1 MGQRGKWSCFCAWT
15 GMGRFS
21 SIVPAGKL
29 IRDVQWQWR
38 LYSGGKPEESALL
51 IGITMSEVVRVKG
64 RVLPACQKPLAANEN
79 NCLIPGMIVGRSLAM
94 QAVAAIVRQVA
105 MYPMTTVLLQG
116 ESGTGKEIV
125 ARAIHALSNHTA
137 YQFVDINCA
146 AIPET
151 LLETEL
157 FGTEAGAFTDAKVSR
172 EGYLLRA
179 DGGTLFLDEI
189 GSMPSGLQ
197 AKLLRFLEN
206 RTFRRVGSTKE
217 IHVDLR
223 IISATNVDLQAAVA
237 RNAFRDDLFY
247 RLKVITI
254 TLPPLRERPED
265 IESLVEHF
273 LRLHSTEGMPPLRIS
288 DEAMEL
294 LLHYHWPGNI
304 RELRSVIQRG
314 QILCDNNAILPK
326 DLPEAVL
333 QGRTN
338 DSQRLQEMRQ
348 QLHLPPEGIDLP
360 AFLGKIEHTFIQEA
374 LERCNGNRV
383 RAASL
388 LGMSRDQLR
397 YRIPPAR
404 TACRPED

>member
-1 MGQRGKWSCFCAWT
+1 
-15 GMGRFS
+15 
-21 SIVPAGKL
+21 
-29 IRDVQWQWR
+29 
-38 LYSGGKPEESALL
+38 
-51 IGITMSEVVRVKG
+51 VKG
-64 RVLPACQKPLAANEN
+64 RVLPACQKPLAADEN
-79 NCLIPGMIVGRSLAM
+79 NCLIPGMIVGRSLTM
-94 QAVAAIVRQVA
+94 QAVAAIVRQIA
-105 MYPMTTVLLQG
+105 MYPTTTVLLQG

-157 FGTEAGAFTDAKVSR
+157 FGTEAGAFTDAKVAR

-197 AKLLRFLEN
+197 AKLLRFIEN

-273 LRLHSTEGMPPLRIS
+273 LRLHSAEGMPPLRIS
-288 DEAMEL
+288 EEAMEL

-314 QILCDNNAILPK
+314 QILCDNNIILPK
-326 DLPEAVL
+326 DLPEAIL

-338 DSQRLQEMRQ
+338 DSQRLQELRQ
-348 QLHLPPEGIDLP
+348 QLHLPPEGIDLL
-360 AFLGKIEHTFIQEA
+360 AFLRKIEHTFIQEA

-404 TACRPED
+404 TACTSED